1 VLQVQVLQ
9 EHRHRLAQAMHR
21 FAQAHAHAQAQ
32 PHAAGAAGRRAR
44 GRRAAPSGTSVM
56 EYTTTPVY
64 AGVASVMRPRPL
76 FSTWLPYRYCISA
89 VGFTHTCA
97 RA

>member
-1 VLQVQVLQ
+1 
-9 EHRHRLAQAMHR
+9 M
-21 FAQAHAHAQAQ
+21 
-32 PHAAGAAGRRAR
+32 
-44 GRRAAPSGTSVM
+44 
-56 EYTTTPVY
+56 Y

-97 RA
+97 RARARVARSRAAGRHGMLQGGAARPGDLVGPAGRPQLEKRVVSTHTLEIED